1 MSKAHTVP
9 AAAQQRR
16 SDEKPAPRPQM
27 PLGRLL
33 LLAIVTSALAFALQ
47 ALLAVAG
54 APAAEAITL
63 LGIPVV
69 AAAVIFFGL
78 RPYPAAGRLRMGGM
92 GAGGLFLPGL
102 VAPL

>member
-1 MSKAHTVP
+1 
-9 AAAQQRR
+9 
-16 SDEKPAPRPQM
+16 M

-33 LLAIVTSALAFALQ
+33 LLTIVTSALAFALQ

-63 LGIPVV
+63 LVIPVV

-78 RPYPAAGRLRMGGM
+78 RPYPAAGRVRTALMV
-92 GAGGLFLPGL
+92 AVAVFLLGQ
-102 VAPL
+102 VAL

>member
-1 MSKAHTVP
+1 MP

-27 PLGRLL
+27 PLGRLFL
-33 LLAIVTSALAFALQ
+33 LTIVTSALAFALQ

-63 LGIPVV
+63 LVIPVV

-78 RPYPAAGRLRMGGM
+78 RPYPTAGRVRMAVM
-92 GAGGLFLPGL
+92 VAVAVFLLGQAL
-102 VAPL
+102 